1 MTTKA
6 ATSQP
11 FDDTVKTFYRR
22 FFEQRQMRAI
32 SQLEVFSRSR
42 SIDLTIECTPAD
54 CERLQH
60 TIFAHF
66 RHLNA
71 LELKGNHDPLTLLD
85 YNRIMMRSW
94 GVGAIRLSNENSDE
108 AEETVDESDEEDRYI
123 FPDQRTVTMVCVT
136 RPNKILSEY
145 KDRLRFLSTELPGI
159 YHCAERLP
167 QWLIHPTELTLTPAN
182 YPLLP
187 LARGEKLAQFIDVCL
202 RDGLVA
208 YLQLILDVG
217 MTTDPYVIW
226 QKIMEVQRM
235 KTMIREETWPL
246 IDQFLRETPEAMGKL
261 RTIQAVLEES
271 KQQGMLLNQQDT
283 LQHILRHKFGA
294 IPDNIIQTIQ
304 MTDNLARLQQWLD
317 QALDAARLADI
328 NFTAAK

>member
-1 MTTKA
+1 
-6 ATSQP
+6 
-11 FDDTVKTFYRR
+11 
-22 FFEQRQMRAI
+22 MRAI

-94 GVGAIRLSNENSDE
+94 GVGAIRLSNEKNDE
-108 AEETVDESDEEDRYI
+108 AEETVEESEEEDRYI

-136 RPNKILSEY
+136 RPNKILSEF
-145 KDRLRFLSTELPGI
+145 KDRLRFLPTEIPGI

-167 QWLIHPTELTLTPAN
+167 QWIIHPTELALTPAN

-217 MTTDPYVIW
+217 MTTDPDMIW

-261 RTIQAVLEES
+261 HTFREALEES
-271 KQQGMLLNQQDT
+271 KQQGIVVTQQRT
-283 LQHILRHKFGA
+283 LQHLLRHKFGA
-294 IPDNIIQTIQ
+294 IPDSIVQAIQ
-304 MTDNLARLQQWLD
+304 MTENIAKLEEWFD
-317 QALDAARLADI
+317 QALDATKLADV